1 MEGKLCIDVAVELT
15 LKVPINTYN
24 YFYKIF
30 QFIQNVK
37 TISLDQTVKKSATVL
52 AKAVTEQQEHVT
64 LGVIRDGKAFIVTK
78 VCLFNNMFMNVRVE
92 VTIHFRF

>member
-1 MEGKLCIDVAVELT
+1 MVVTVGTKDRSAW
-15 LKVPINTYN
+15 K
-24 YFYKIF
+24 
-30 QFIQNVK
+30 NVK

-78 VCLFNNMFMNVRVE
+78 LAIRRSMDKTAAYSAGIVLSQSNVITSME
-92 VTIHFRF
+92 HA